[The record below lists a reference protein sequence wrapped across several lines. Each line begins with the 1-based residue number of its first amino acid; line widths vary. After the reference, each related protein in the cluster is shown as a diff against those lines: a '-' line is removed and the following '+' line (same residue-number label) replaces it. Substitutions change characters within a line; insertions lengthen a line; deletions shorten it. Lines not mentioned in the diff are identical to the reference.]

1 MTLIT
6 KGFFFSFLQSVS
18 QSPKYVRILFSIY
31 SEYEVTALFQK
42 SVSDVNIFF
51 SQITIGSSKCIDK
64 EL

>member
-6 KGFFFSFLQSVS
+6 KGFFFISAICKSKSEVCSHTFFNL
-18 QSPKYVRILFSIY
+18 LT
-31 SEYEVTALFQK
+31 EYEVTALFQK
-42 SVSDVNIFF
+42 SASDVNIFF